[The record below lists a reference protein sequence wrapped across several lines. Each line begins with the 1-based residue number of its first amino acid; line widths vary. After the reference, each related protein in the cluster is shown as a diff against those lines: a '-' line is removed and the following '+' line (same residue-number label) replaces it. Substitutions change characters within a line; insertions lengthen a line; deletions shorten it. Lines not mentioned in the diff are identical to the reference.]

1 MAREIIKPQ
10 YTFKD
15 SMRLL
20 RRILAYFKPYKLKIF
35 FAVVAMIVVALTSA
49 ALAYLVQPALDKI
62 FIEKDHNALLWLP
75 PLLVL
80 VQLLNGVARFVQNFL
95 LEYCGL
101 HVLEELRDELYNKII
116 YLPLKFFEDN
126 QVGMLMSRI
135 INDVM
140 QIRTS
145 LPSIIVIMREMA
157 TCIGLIGLVIYRDP
171 FLAAIGLL
179 ALPLAF
185 FPFIYFGRRLRK
197 IGRRSQQTIADISI
211 FLNEIFSG
219 IRVLKAFSTEEKETV
234 RFSAENKRLV
244 EQAIKQAKYS
254 QLSSPIMELI
264 GILAAAIIVWYGGK
278 QVMEGVSTPGTFFS
292 FLAAMIMLYEP
303 VKKITSANNE
313 IQRALASAERVF
325 EVLDSPEINVEKEGG
340 NILKEPFKE
349 LEFRNV
355 TFAYN
360 PEDQPALRNV
370 SFRLKAGERIAIVG
384 PSGAGKSTF
393 VNLIPRFYEHQEG
406 EILINGLPVCEYT
419 LASLRKNISLVSQ
432 DTFLFNT
439 SIMENIGYGLGEL
452 NEERVYE

>member
-1 MAREIIKPQ
+1 MAQELIKPQ
-10 YTFKD
+10 YSFKD

-20 RRILAYFKPYKLKIF
+20 KRILAYFKPYKVRIS
-35 FAVVAMIVVALTSA
+35 FAIIAMLIGALTSA

-62 FIEKDHNALLWLP
+62 FIEKDHNALLWIP

-80 VQLLNGVARFVQNFL
+80 VQLLNGAARFVQNFL

-145 LPSIIVIMREMA
+145 LPSIVIIIRELT
-157 TCIGLIGLVIYRDP
+157 TCVGLIGLVIYRDP
-171 FLAAIGLL
+171 ILAAIGLL

-185 FPFIYFGRRLRK
+185 FPFVYFGRRLRK
-197 IGRRSQQTIADISI
+197 IGRKSQATIADISI

-219 IRVLKAFSTEEKETV
+219 IRVLKAFSTEKKETA
-234 RFSAENKRLV
+234 RFSQENKRLV
-244 EQAIKQAKYS
+244 EQAVKQAKYS
-254 QLSSPIMELI
+254 QLSSPIMELV
-264 GILAAAIIVWYGGK
+264 GIIAVAIIIWYGGK

-303 VKKITSANNE
+303 VKKITNANNE

-325 EVLDSPEINVEKEGG
+325 EVLDSPEINVEKQGS
-340 NILKEPFKE
+340 LVLDEPFRD

-355 TFAYN
+355 TCL
-360 PEDQPALRNV
+360 QL
-370 SFRLKAGERIAIVG
+370 
-384 PSGAGKSTF
+384 
-393 VNLIPRFYEHQEG
+393 
-406 EILINGLPVCEYT
+406 
-419 LASLRKNISLVSQ
+419 
-432 DTFLFNT
+432 
-439 SIMENIGYGLGEL
+439 
-452 NEERVYE
+452 